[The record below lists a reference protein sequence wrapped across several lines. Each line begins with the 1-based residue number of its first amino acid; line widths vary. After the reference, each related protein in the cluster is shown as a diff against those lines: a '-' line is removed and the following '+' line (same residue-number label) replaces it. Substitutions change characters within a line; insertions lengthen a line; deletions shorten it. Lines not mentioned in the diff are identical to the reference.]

1 MVRTENAAEKKVYTY
16 KRITGSPD
24 VEGGADNLSYLYI
37 GNRFRNALE
46 LHHGFATSHFRFSFD
61 EGKKLLSRLE
71 KSGHLPAVILL
82 DGEFGTAAL
91 RNFLL
96 WLRETEALNAIS
108 VFAEISQCSS
118 HQVNRLST
126 EPGITDVVN
135 IREKDVLMQKA
146 VFHGKLNRNPE
157 VVREN
162 LNEGFNFKMVSQ
174 YGLIRLFD
182 IVFSSLCMMVL
193 SPLMLLIAGL
203 VRAEAGNNIFDYS
216 TERGLRYRTFRY
228 IRFRTEP
235 CLQPNQLPDLVH
247 LNQYI
252 RGHEN
257 AKLATPAG
265 GGRIGSIL
273 KRTGL
278 DQLPALFNILA
289 GDLSFIRSR

>member
-1 MVRTENAAEKKVYTY
+1 MVRTENIADKKVYAY
-16 KRITGSPD
+16 KRVMAAPETEEVPG
-24 VEGGADNLSYLYI
+24 NLSYLYI

-46 LHHGFATSHFRFSFD
+46 LHSGFSTSHFRFTVD
-61 EGKKLLSRLE
+61 EGKKLLLRLE
-71 KSGHLPAVILL
+71 AAGQLPGVILL

-91 RNFLL
+91 RSFLL
-96 WLRETEALNAIS
+96 FLKESEALNAIT
-108 VFAEISQCSS
+108 VLAEISQCSS
-118 HQVNRLST
+118 HQVNRLSS

-146 VFHGKLNRNPE
+146 IFHGKLNRNPE
-157 VVREN
+157 TIREN

-182 IVFSSLCMMVL
+182 IVFSSVCMMVL

-203 VRAEAGNNIFDYS
+203 VRAEAGNNIFEYS

-252 RGHEN
+252 RGHED
-257 AKLATPAG
+257 AKLAAPSA
-265 GGRIGSIL
+265 GGRIGSVL